1 MHHTKRFI
9 KQINKLYNTLSH
21 PYTFLF
27 VLVSIIA
34 WVGLG
39 IPLHF
44 NDTWYKI
51 MHIVEMS
58 LSLLM
63 VFIIEATQQADDRA
77 VQKKLDEILKKLP
90 QTDNKIIGIEKEYKG
105 EER

>member
-1 MHHTKRFI
+1 
-9 KQINKLYNTLSH
+9 
-21 PYTFLF
+21 
-27 VLVSIIA
+27 
-34 WVGLG
+34 
-39 IPLHF
+39 
-44 NDTWYKI
+44 